1 MISKKIVLHFP
12 HKLVDQPIVCKL
24 VKDYSL
30 EFNILKAHVTPKE
43 EGLLILELSGEEKN
57 YHAGI
62 QYLEETGVK
71 MQPLSR
77 DITRNEERCID
88 CSVCVPICPTGALI
102 VDPLTR
108 KINFYNDKCIAC
120 ELCVKACPPRAI
132 EVHF

>member
-12 HKLVDQPIVCKL
+12 HRLVDQPIVCKL

-30 EFNILKAHVTPKE
+30 EFNILKAHVTPRE

-57 YHAGI
+57 YEQGI
-62 QYLEETGVK
+62 QYLEETGIK

-77 DITRNEERCID
+77 DIIRNEERCIN
-88 CSVCVPICPTGALI
+88 CSVCVPICPTNALT
-102 VDPLTR
+102 VEPLTR
-108 KINFYNDKCIAC
+108 KINFCNTKCIAC
-120 ELCVKACPPRAI
+120 ELCIKACPPRAM